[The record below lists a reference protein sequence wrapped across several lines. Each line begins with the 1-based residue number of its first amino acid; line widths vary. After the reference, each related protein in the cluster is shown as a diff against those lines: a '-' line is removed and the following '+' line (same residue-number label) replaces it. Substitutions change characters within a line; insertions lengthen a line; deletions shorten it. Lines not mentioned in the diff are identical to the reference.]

1 MPKISQSHPFVIHY
15 GYSNSYVYTL
25 RVADRV
31 DVIGFASHRPKP
43 KPLSDTYGQI
53 HEHTTGFLYRVGNRY
68 GPADWVFGGYKKSRK
83 ESSYNDA
90 ITAAST
96 AYRKLGEGRFNAAL
110 NLAEFGQT
118 ASMVAKRA
126 RQLAEAAAC
135 MARGDASGLHRALG
149 LPAPSRS
156 ERADLNRSSPDR
168 LADNWLEYNYGWK
181 PLVQD
186 VYNAVESYQKGI
198 TGKGSRIRVAQHY
211 GAPPPPRRPPG
222 YDPYSY
228 KDPTVGRHVGRSSAQ
243 FSGTVT
249 NSRARTLQELGFLNP
264 ALLAWEKLPYSFV
277 VDWFLPIGDLLAGL
291 TAGAGLSAVSG
302 SITYDETITSYY
314 GDNHTHSVDRYV
326 VRKPIWPHYAMLA
339 AVLNLT
345 NPMTHWSRMV
355 SSTAL
360 LQQRFRR

>member
-1 MPKISQSHPFVIHY
+1 MAKFSKSYPSVVHY
-15 GYSNSYVYTL
+15 GYINSYDFTMTVSDSI
-25 RVADRV
+25 VV
-31 DVIGFASHRPKP
+31 NGFDSHRSKP
-43 KPLSDTYGQI
+43 EPLTDTYGQI
-53 HEHTTGFLYRVGNRY
+53 HEHTTGFLYRAY
-68 GPADWVFGGYKKSRK
+68 GLYGTADWVFGGLQKQRI
-83 ESSYNDA
+83 ESSHDDA
-90 ITAAST
+90 LTAALA
-96 AYRKLGEGRFNAAL
+96 AYRKLGDGRFNAAL
-110 NLAEFGQT
+110 NIAEFGQA

-135 MARGDASGLHRALG
+135 MARGDARGLHRALG

-156 ERADLNRSSPDR
+156 ERADLNRPSQDR

-186 VYNAVESYQKGI
+186 AYNAVESYQKGM
-198 TGKGSRIRVAQHY
+198 TGKGTLIRTAQHY

-222 YDPYSY
+222 YDPRWN
-228 KDPTVGRHVGRSSAQ
+228 KDPAKRRHGGRSSAR

-249 NSRARTLQELGFLNP
+249 NPRARTLQELGFLNP
-264 ALLAWEKLPYSFV
+264 ASLAWEKLPYSFV

-291 TAGAGLSAVSG
+291 TAGAGLSAVAG
-302 SITYDETITSYY
+302 SITYDETITYYY
-314 GDNHTHSVDRYV
+314 GKDRTYSVDQFVIRN
-326 VRKPIWPHYAMLA
+326 PIWPHYAMLA

-355 SSTAL
+355 SGVAL

>member
-1 MPKISQSHPFVIHY
+1 MAKISQRYPFVIHY
-15 GYSNSYVYTL
+15 GYINSYDYTL
-25 RVADRV
+25 TVSDSIE
-31 DVIGFASHRPKP
+31 VIGFTSHRPKP
-43 KPLSDTYGQI
+43 KPLTDTYGQFR
-53 HEHTTGFLYRVGNRY
+53 EHTTGFLYQAYGLY
-68 GPADWVFGGYKKSRK
+68 GPADWVFGGSKKQRE

-90 ITAAST
+90 LTAAST

-110 NLAEFGQT
+110 SLAEFGQT

-135 MARGDASGLHRALG
+135 MARGDARGLHRALG

-156 ERADLNRSSPDR
+156 ERADLNRPSPDR

-186 VYNAVESYQKGI
+186 VYNAVGSYQKGI
-198 TGKGSRIRVAQHY
+198 TGKGLLVRAAQHH
-211 GAPPPPRRPPG
+211 GAPPPPRRSPG
-222 YDPYSY
+222 YDPYLN
-228 KDPTVGRHVGRSSAQ
+228 KDPAEKRHSGRSSAQ

-249 NSRARTLQELGFLNP
+249 NPRARTLQELGFLNP
-264 ALLAWEKLPYSFV
+264 ASLAWEKLPYSFV

-302 SITYDETITSYY
+302 SITYDETTTYYY
-314 GDNHTHSVDRYV
+314 GDNHTHSVDRLV
-326 VRKPIWPHYAMLA
+326 VRKPIRPHYAMLG

-355 SSTAL
+355 SGVAL